1 MKKKLSNLMIILI
14 FIAGLSLL
22 VYPLV
27 ASKWNNYRQE
37 KLIQNYQQTLLKK
50 EETID
55 YENEIQ
61 KAKAYNQALA
71 PHVLPD
77 SFAKAENRKNED
89 QTYLSAL
96 NLTGDGMMGIIEI
109 PKINVR
115 LPIYHTTDK
124 EVLEKAAGHLEGSS
138 LPIGGKGNHAVIS
151 AHRGLP
157 SATLFTDLDQ
167 LKKGNHFLIHVLDKT
182 LCYEV
187 DHIEVVEPEDTS
199 SLKIKQG
206 KDYVSLLTCTPY
218 GINDKRLIV
227 RGSRVAYSEKEIQK
241 EEKNNSSSMHT
252 HYGLWVLM
260 GLSVTG
266 VFIFGL
272 YKKDKRMKAKGL

>member
-27 ASKWNNYRQE
+27 ANKWNNYRQE

-50 EETID
+50 EKTID

-61 KAKAYNQALA
+61 KAKTYNQALA

-77 SFAKAENRKNED
+77 SFASAENRKTKD

-109 PKINVR
+109 PKINVK
-115 LPIYHTTDK
+115 LPIYHTTSK

-206 KDYVSLLTCTPY
+206 EDYVSLLTCTPY

-227 RGSRVAYSEKEIQK
+227 RGSRVAYSEKKIQN
-241 EEKNNSSSMHT
+241 EEKNNSSSIHT
-252 HYGLWVLM
+252 HYGLWVFV

-266 VFIFGL
+266 VFIFEL
-272 YKKDKRMKAKGL
+272 YRKDKRMKAKGL